1 MSYVE
6 YEYYAGV
13 YGGESA
19 DDADFSSMCTKAEE
33 IIEEMTMYKLTPMT
47 FLAMPE
53 DVQEKIKK
61 AVCAQ
66 IDYLD
71 ANEGI
76 DFGNDFQSA
85 CLGKFSYSKVSSGSS
100 SVSIYS
106 PRARRILLPTGLLS
120 RRGGLLL

>member
-1 MSYVE
+1 MPYVE

-19 DDADFSSMCTKAEE
+19 DDADFSLLCAQAEE

-47 FLAMPE
+47 FLAMSE

-71 ANEGI
+71 ANEGM

-85 CLGKFSYSKVSSGSS
+85 SLGKFSYSKASGGSS
-100 SVSIYS
+100 SASIYS
-106 PRARRILLPTGLLS
+106 PRAQRILFPTGLLT
-120 RRGGLLL
+120 RRGGLL

>member
-1 MSYVE
+1 MPYVE

-19 DDADFSSMCTKAEE
+19 DEADFSSLRAQAEE

-53 DVQEKIKK
+53 NVQEKVKK

-71 ANEGI
+71 ANEGT
-76 DFGNDFQSA
+76 DLGNDFQSA
-85 CLGKFSYSKVSSGSS
+85 CLGKFSYSKATNGSS
-100 SVSIYS
+100 SASAYS
-106 PRARRILLPTGLLS
+106 PRAQRILLPTGLLS
-120 RRGGLLL
+120 RRGGLL

>member
-1 MSYVE
+1 MPYVE
-6 YEYYAGV
+6 FEYYAGV

-19 DDADFSSMCTKAEE
+19 DEADFSSLRAQAEE

-53 DVQEKIKK
+53 NVQEKVKK

-71 ANEGI
+71 ANEGM
-76 DFGNDFQSA
+76 DLGNDFQSA
-85 CLGKFSYSKVSSGSS
+85 SLGKFSYSKTSGGSS
-100 SVSIYS
+100 STSIYS
-106 PRARRILLPTGLLS
+106 PRAQRILFPTGLLS
-120 RRGGLLL
+120 RRGGLL